1 MNFVQWVE
9 YHARSIIFVAG
20 ALTVAGGFAA
30 TSLPVGLFPQVAFPR
45 VQVSIDSGD
54 RPADQMAQVVTRP
67 VEEALRVIPGVQ
79 DVQSGSSRGSANISV
94 DFGWGRDMTAATLQ
108 VDTALSHIM
117 SSLPAGTTSV
127 TRRMEPTVFPII
139 AYGLTSDKFTVTELR
154 DLVKF
159 QIIPLLTTVPGLAK
173 VDMVGGADAEVQVLI
188 DPHKLDAYG
197 LSEADIVSALSA
209 SNVLQAI
216 GRLEDHNK
224 LYIVISNSNLVETE
238 QVRDVVLK
246 SDQHSVVRIRD
257 VAEVKDGTVP
267 QWIRVVED
275 GKNAVLF
282 QVYEQP
288 DGNAVQIAG
297 LVRDKLNGFKWPDG
311 VNVANWYDQSTLVVE
326 SAGSVRDAVLI
337 GLVLSGIV
345 LFLFLR
351 NWRVILVAV
360 IIVPATLLT
369 TVLLLQASGQSFNIM
384 TLGGIAAA
392 VGLIIDDVIVMVEHI
407 ARRAGALERTFD
419 DIPLGKEAVL
429 PAGQEFLPP
438 LTGSSLAT
446 MIVFIPLVFLSG
458 VTGAFSKTLAVTMAA
473 ALTISWAMVAFV
485 VPLLCRSLIN
495 FQTWHD
501 PGADKTGWFVKAH
514 SKLLNGIFRQRWLLI
529 VIFVPIMVIG
539 YFAYLNVPTGFMP
552 KADESG
558 FIIDYK
564 TLPGTSLAETDRE
577 IKQVE
582 AILRNTPEV
591 LTFSRRTGL
600 GLGGTDLNEP
610 NIGDFFVRLK
620 PYPRRAIDDIMA
632 EVHLKIQTDVPGVDT
647 DILQLMEDLIG
658 DLTAVP
664 QPIQIQLFADD
675 PAKLIPTAKRVG
687 AAIETIPGVTEME
700 NGIVLAGDALNVTI
714 DPVKASLEGMA
725 TQDISNQ
732 VNDYLTGNVATQLAQ
747 PLKTIGV
754 RVSLHPTLRRRDQDI
769 AKLPIRASD
778 GHIFP
783 LDRVATI
790 APEVGQPEIYRA
802 NLQQML
808 AVRARIEKRDL
819 GSTIAD
825 VQQTLQRPGMI
836 PPGVHY
842 ELGGLYKQQQIA
854 FGGLAR
860 VFAAALIAEL
870 ILLAFLYERFWLP
883 IIIIATSLLS
893 TTAVFMI
900 LWATGIELNITA
912 LMGMTMIIGIS
923 TEMAIFYV
931 SEYTEL
937 AHHMPAHEALREA
950 SKNRLRPITM
960 TTLAAIF
967 TLLPLALAIGPGSG
981 VQQPLA
987 LSIIAGLLLQFPTVL
1002 LAMPVLISFT
1012 VRHDHRV
1019 TTTPEAGVPQPEPQ
1033 PWPAE

>member
-9 YHARSIIFVAG
+9 YHGRSIVFIALS
-20 ALTVAGGFAA
+20 LTVAGAFAA

-45 VQVSIDSGD
+45 VQVSLDSGD
-54 RPADQMAQVVTRP
+54 RPADQMAQNVTRP

-117 SSLPAGTTSV
+117 ASLPAGTTSV

-173 VDMVGGADAEVQVLI
+173 VDMVGGADAEVQVMV

-197 LSEADIVSALSA
+197 MSLSDIVSALTA
-209 SNVLQAI
+209 ANVLQAI

-224 LYIVISNSNLVETE
+224 LYIVISNSKFVETD
-238 QVRDVVLK
+238 QVRDVVLR
-246 SDQHSVVRIRD
+246 SDAHSVVRIRD

-297 LVRDKLNGFKWPDG
+297 LVRDKLASFKWPDG

-326 SAGSVRDAVLI
+326 SASSVRDAVLI

-351 NWRVILVAV
+351 NFRVILVAV

-407 ARRAGALERTFD
+407 ARRAGALVRPYD
-419 DIPLGKEAVL
+419 DIPLGRDAVL

-446 MIVFIPLVFLSG
+446 MIVFIPLAFLSG
-458 VTGAFSKTLAVTMAA
+458 VTGAFSKTLAITMAA

-485 VPLLCRSLIN
+485 VPLLSRSLIN

-501 PGADKTGWFVKAH
+501 PAADKVGWYVSTH
-514 SKLLNGIFRQRWLLI
+514 GKLLSGLFRQRWLLI
-529 VIFVPIMVIG
+529 VIFVPIMIVG
-539 YFAYLNVPTGFMP
+539 YIAYQNVPTGFMP

-582 AILRNTPEV
+582 QILRDTPEV
-591 LTFSRRTGL
+591 QTFSRRTGL

-620 PYPRRAIDDIMA
+620 PYPRRAID
-632 EVHLKIQTDVPGVDT
+632 EVMPEVRLKIQTDVPGVDI

-700 NGIVLAGDALNVTI
+700 NGIVLAGDALNVNI
-714 DPVKASLEGMA
+714 DPVKASIEGMT
-725 TQDISNQ
+725 TQDISSQ

-754 RVSLHPTLRRRDQDI
+754 RVSLHPSLRRLDQDV
-769 AKLPIRASD
+769 AKLPIRAAD

-783 LDRVATI
+783 LDRVATL

-819 GSTIAD
+819 VSTIND
-825 VQQTLQRPGMI
+825 VQAKLREPGMI
-836 PPGVHY
+836 PEGVHY
-842 ELGGLYKQQQIA
+842 EFGGLYKQQQIA
-854 FGGLAR
+854 FQGLAK
-860 VFAAALIAEL
+860 VFGAALIAEL

-883 IIIIATSLLS
+883 IIIISTSLLS

-900 LWATGIELNITA
+900 LWATGVELNITA
-912 LMGMTMIIGIS
+912 LMGMTMIVGIS

-931 SEYTEL
+931 SEFTEL
-937 AHHMPAHEALREA
+937 AHHMPPHQALREA

-967 TLLPLALAIGPGSG
+967 TLLPLALAIGPGAG

-1012 VRHDHRV
+1012 MRRDQPMTTAPGTAVR
-1019 TTTPEAGVPQPEPQ
+1019 QPA
-1033 PWPAE
+1033 PAE

>member
-1 MNFVQWVE
+1 MTFVQWVE
-9 YHARSIIFVAG
+9 YHTRSIIFVAMALALAG
-20 ALTVAGGFAA
+20 AFAS

-45 VQVSIDSGD
+45 VQVSLDSGD

-67 VEEALRVIPGVQ
+67 VEEALRIIPGVQ
-79 DVQSGSSRGSANISV
+79 DVRSGSSRGSAQISI

-117 SSLPAGTTSV
+117 STLPAGTKSV

-173 VDMVGGADAEVQVLI
+173 VDMVGGADAEVQVQV

-197 LSEADIVSALSA
+197 LSLSDVVA
-209 SNVLQAI
+209 GLTAANVLQAI

-224 LYIVISNSNLVETE
+224 LYIVISKSDLVETE
-238 QVRDVVLK
+238 QVKDVVLR
-246 SDQHSVVRIRD
+246 SDAHSVVRIRD

-267 QWIRVVED
+267 QWVRVVED

-297 LVRDKLNGFKWPDG
+297 LVRDKLEAYKWPEG
-311 VNVANWYDQSTLVVE
+311 VNVANWYDQSTLVKE
-326 SAGSVRDAVLI
+326 SATSVRDAVLI

-351 NWRVILVAV
+351 SWSVILVAV
-360 IIVPATLLT
+360 IVVPATLLI
-369 TVLLLQASGQSFNIM
+369 TVLLLQVTGQSFNIM

-407 ARRAGALERTFD
+407 ARRAGALARPYD
-419 DIPLGKEAVL
+419 DIPLGRDAVL

-438 LTGSSLAT
+438 LIGSSLAT
-446 MIVFIPLVFLSG
+446 MIVFVPLAFLTG
-458 VTGAFSKTLAVTMAA
+458 ITGAFSKTLAITMAA
-473 ALTISWAMVAFV
+473 ALLISMLMVAFV
-485 VPLLCRSLIN
+485 VPVLSRSLIN
-495 FQTWHD
+495 FKTWHD
-501 PGADKTGWFVKAH
+501 PAADKSGWYVNTH
-514 SKLLNGIFRQRWLLI
+514 GKLLNGIFRRRWLLLF
-529 VIFVPIMVIG
+529 IFGPIMVLG
-539 YFAYLNVPTGFMP
+539 YLAYQNVPTGFMP

-582 AILRNTPEV
+582 EILKATPEV
-591 LTFSRRTGL
+591 QTFSRRTGL
-600 GLGGTDLNEP
+600 GLGGTDLDEP
-610 NIGDFFVRLK
+610 NHGDFFVRLK
-620 PYPRRAIDDIMA
+620 PYPRRPIDEIMP
-632 EVHLKIQTDVPGVDT
+632 EVLLKIQTNVPGVDA
-647 DILQLMEDLIG
+647 DLAQLMEDLIG

-664 QPIQIQLFADD
+664 QPIEIKIFADD
-675 PAKLIPTAKRVG
+675 PAKLIPVAKRVG
-687 AAIETIPGVTEME
+687 SAIETIPGVTEME
-700 NGIVLAGDALNVTI
+700 NGVVLAGDALNVVI
-714 DPVKASLEGMA
+714 DPVKASLEGMT
-725 TQDISNQ
+725 TQEITTQ
-732 VNDYLTGNVATQLAQ
+732 VNDYLEGNVATQLTQ
-747 PLKTIGV
+747 PLKTVGV
-754 RVSLHPTLRRRDQDI
+754 RVSLHPSLRRRDQDI
-769 AKLPIRASD
+769 SRLPIRASD

-783 LDRVATI
+783 LERVANIT
-790 APEVGQPEIYRA
+790 PEVGQPEVYRS

-808 AVRARIEKRDL
+808 AVTARIEKRDL
-819 GSTIAD
+819 VSTIAD
-825 VQQTLQRPGMI
+825 VQKKLAEPGMI
-836 PPGVHY
+836 PEGVHY

-854 FGGLAR
+854 FAGLAK
-860 VFAAALIAEL
+860 VFAGALIAEL

-883 IIIIATSLLS
+883 IIIVGTSLLS

-900 LWATGIELNITA
+900 LWATGVELNITA

-967 TLLPLALAIGPGSG
+967 TLLPLALALGPGAG
-981 VQQPLA
+981 IQQPLA
-987 LSIIAGLLLQFPTVL
+987 LSIIAGLMLQFPTVL

-1012 VRHDHRV
+1012 VRRDHRV
-1019 TTTPEAGVPQPEPQ
+1019 TTTPAPTAEVPQTT
-1033 PWPAE
+1033 PAE

>member
-9 YHARSIIFVAG
+9 YHTRSILFVALALAVAG
-20 ALTVAGGFAA
+20 AFAV

-45 VQVSIDSGD
+45 VQVSLDSGD
-54 RPADQMAQVVTRP
+54 RPADQMAQNVTRP

-79 DVQSGSSRGSANISV
+79 EVRSGSSRGGAQISI

-117 SSLPAGTTSV
+117 PTLPAGTKSV

-139 AYGLTSDKFTVTELR
+139 AYGLTSDKFSVTELR

-159 QIIPLLTTVPGLAK
+159 QITPLLTTVPGLAK
-173 VDMVGGADAEVQVLI
+173 VDMVGGADAEVQVQI

-197 LSEADIVSALSA
+197 LSESDVVSALTA
-209 SNVLQAI
+209 ANVLQAI

-238 QVRDVVLK
+238 QVRNVVLR
-246 SDQHSVVRIRD
+246 SDSHSVVRIRD

-267 QWIRVVED
+267 QWVRVVED

-297 LVRDKLNGFKWPDG
+297 LVRDKLASFKWPDG

-351 NWRVILVAV
+351 SWSVILVAV
-360 IIVPATLLT
+360 LIVPGTLCV
-369 TVLLLQASGQSFNIM
+369 TVLLLQVTQQSFNIM

-407 ARRAGALERTFD
+407 ARRAGALARPYD
-419 DIPLGKEAVL
+419 DIPLGRDAVL

-438 LTGSSLAT
+438 LIGSSLAT
-446 MIVFIPLVFLSG
+446 MIVFVPLAFLSG
-458 VTGAFSKTLAVTMAA
+458 VTGAFSKTLAITMAA
-473 ALTISWAMVAFV
+473 ALLISMLMVAFV
-485 VPLLCRSLIN
+485 VPVLSRSVIN
-495 FQTWHD
+495 FRTWHD
-501 PGADKTGWFVKAH
+501 PGADKTGWFIDTH
-514 SKLLNGIFRQRWLLI
+514 TKLLNGIFAHRWLLA
-529 VIFVPIMVIG
+529 VIFLPIMVLG
-539 YFAYLNVPTGFMP
+539 YIAYQNVATGFMP

-582 AILRNTPEV
+582 AILKATPEV
-591 LTFSRRTGL
+591 QTFSRRTGL
-600 GLGGTDLNEP
+600 GLGGTDLDEP
-610 NIGDFFVRLK
+610 NHGDFFVRLK
-620 PYPRRAIDDIMA
+620 PYPRRNIEDVIS
-632 EVHLKIQTDVPGVDT
+632 EVRLKILTDVPGVDA
-647 DILQLMEDLIG
+647 DELQLMEDLIG

-675 PAKLIPTAKRVG
+675 PAMLIPTAKRVG
-687 AAIETIPGVTEME
+687 NAIQTIPGVTEME
-700 NGIVLAGDALNVTI
+700 TGIVLAGDALNVTI
-714 DPVKASLEGMA
+714 DPVKASLEGMT
-725 TQDISNQ
+725 TQEISTQ
-732 VNDYLTGNVATQLAQ
+732 VSDYLEGNVATQLAQ
-747 PLKTIGV
+747 PLKTVGV

-783 LDRVATI
+783 LERVATL
-790 APEVGQPEIYRA
+790 ATEVGQPEIYRA

-808 AVRARIEKRDL
+808 AVTARIEKRDL

-825 VQQTLQRPGMI
+825 VQKELQKPGMI
-836 PPGVHY
+836 PPGVRY

-854 FGGLAR
+854 FAGLAK
-860 VFAAALIAEL
+860 VFAGALIAEL

-883 IIIIATSLLS
+883 IIIISTSLLS

-900 LWATGIELNITA
+900 LWITGIELNITA

-950 SKNRLRPITM
+950 SRNRLRPITM

-967 TLLPLALAIGPGSG
+967 TLLPLALAIGPGAG
-981 VQQPLA
+981 IQQPLA

-1012 VRHDHRV
+1012 VRHDHV
-1019 TTTPEAGVPQPEPQ
+1019 TTSPSARVPQQSAPASA
-1033 PWPAE
+1033 PAE

>member
-9 YHARSIIFVAG
+9 YHTRSILFVALALAVAG
-20 ALTVAGGFAA
+20 AFAS

-45 VQVSIDSGD
+45 VQVSLDSGD

-67 VEEALRVIPGVQ
+67 VEEALRIIPGVQ
-79 DVQSGSSRGSANISV
+79 DVRSGSSRGSAQISI

-117 SSLPAGTTSV
+117 STLPAGTKSV

-197 LSEADIVSALSA
+197 LSESDIVSALTNA
-209 SNVLQAI
+209 NVLQAI

-224 LYIVISNSNLVETE
+224 LYIVISKSDLIETE
-238 QVRDVVLK
+238 QVRDVVLR
-246 SDQHSVVRIRD
+246 SDTHSVVRIRD

-267 QWIRVVED
+267 QWVRVVED

-288 DGNAVQIAG
+288 DGNAVEIAG
-297 LVRDKLNGFKWPDG
+297 LVRDKLAAYKWPEG
-311 VNVANWYDQSTLVVE
+311 VNVANWYDQSTLVKE
-326 SAGSVRDAVLI
+326 SATSVRDAVLI
-337 GLVLSGIV
+337 GLALSGIV

-351 NWRVILVAV
+351 SWSVILVAAL
-360 IIVPATLLT
+360 IVPATLLV
-369 TVLLLQASGQSFNIM
+369 TVLLLQVTGQSFNIM

-407 ARRAGALERTFD
+407 ARRAGALARPYD
-419 DIPLGKEAVL
+419 DIPLGRDAVL

-438 LTGSSLAT
+438 LIGSSLAT
-446 MIVFIPLVFLSG
+446 MIVFVPLAFLTG
-458 VTGAFSKTLAVTMAA
+458 ITGAFSKTLAITMAA
-473 ALTISWAMVAFV
+473 ALLISMLMVAFV
-485 VPLLCRSLIN
+485 VPVLSRSVIN
-495 FQTWHD
+495 FKTWHD
-501 PGADKTGWFVKAH
+501 PAADKSGWYVNTH
-514 SKLLNGIFRQRWLLI
+514 GRLLNGLFRQRWLLL
-529 VIFVPIMVIG
+529 VIFGPIMVLG
-539 YFAYLNVPTGFMP
+539 YIAYQNVPTGFMP

-577 IKQVE
+577 IRQVE
-582 AILRNTPEV
+582 DILKATPEV

-600 GLGGTDLNEP
+600 GLGGTDLDEP
-610 NIGDFFVRLK
+610 NHGDFFVRLK
-620 PYPRRAIDDIMA
+620 PYPRRPIDEIMP
-632 EVHLKIQTDVPGVDT
+632 EVLLKIQTTVPGVDA
-647 DILQLMEDLIG
+647 DLAQLMEDLIG

-664 QPIQIQLFADD
+664 QPIEIKIFADD
-675 PAKLIPTAKRVG
+675 PAKLIPVAKRVG
-687 AAIETIPGVTEME
+687 TGIESIPGVTEME
-700 NGIVLAGDALNVTI
+700 NGVVLAGDALNVII
-714 DPVKASLEGMA
+714 DPVKASLEGMT

-732 VNDYLTGNVATQLAQ
+732 VNDYLEGNVATQLTQ

-754 RVSLHPTLRRRDQDI
+754 RVSLHPTLRRRDQDVSR
-769 AKLPIRASD
+769 LPIRASD

-783 LDRVATI
+783 LERVADIT
-790 APEVGQPEIYRA
+790 PEVGQPEIYRS
-802 NLQQML
+802 NLQQMV
-808 AVRARIEKRDL
+808 AVTARIEKRDL
-819 GSTIAD
+819 VSTIAD
-825 VQQTLQRPGMI
+825 VQKKLAEPGMI
-836 PPGVHY
+836 PDGVHY

-854 FGGLAR
+854 FAGLAK
-860 VFAAALIAEL
+860 VFAGALIAEL

-883 IIIIATSLLS
+883 IIIVGTSLLS

-900 LWATGIELNITA
+900 LWATGVELNITA

-967 TLLPLALAIGPGSG
+967 TLLPLALALGAGAEI
-981 VQQPLA
+981 QRPLA
-987 LSIIAGLLLQFPTVL
+987 LSIIAGLMLQFPTVL

-1019 TTTPEAGVPQPEPQ
+1019 KATPATGVPQQ
-1033 PWPAE
+1033 APAE

>member
-1 MNFVQWVE
+1 MTFVQWVE
-9 YHARSIIFVAG
+9 YHTRSILFVALALAVAG
-20 ALTVAGGFAA
+20 AFAV

-45 VQVSIDSGD
+45 VQVSLDSGD

-117 SSLPAGTTSV
+117 STLPAGTKSV

-139 AYGLTSDKFTVTELR
+139 AYGLTSDKFSVTELR

-173 VDMVGGADAEVQVLI
+173 VDMVGGADAEVQVQI
-188 DPHKLDAYG
+188 DPHSLDLYG
-197 LSEADIVSALSA
+197 LSEADVVTALTA
-209 SNVLQAI
+209 ANVLQAI

-224 LYIVISNSNLVETE
+224 LYIVISNSNLVDTE
-238 QVRDVVLK
+238 QVKDVVVR
-246 SDQHSVVRIRD
+246 SDAHSVVRVRD
-257 VAEVKDGTVP
+257 IAEVVDGTVP
-267 QWIRVVED
+267 QWVRVVED

-297 LVRDKLNGFKWPDG
+297 LVRDKLTAFKWPDG
-311 VNVANWYDQSTLVVE
+311 VNVSNWYDQSTLVVE

-337 GLVLSGIV
+337 GLVFSGIV

-351 NWRVILVAV
+351 SWSVILVAV
-360 IIVPATLLT
+360 LIVPATLLT
-369 TVLLLQASGQSFNIM
+369 TVLLLQATGQSFNIM

-392 VGLIIDDVIVMVEHI
+392 VGLIIDDVIVMVEQI
-407 ARRAGALERTFD
+407 ARRAGALERPYD
-419 DIPLGKEAVL
+419 DIPLGKDAVL
-429 PAGQEFLPP
+429 PAGQEFLTP
-438 LTGSSLAT
+438 LTGSSMAT

-501 PGADKTGWFVKAH
+501 AGADKSGWFVNTH
-514 SKLLNGIFRQRWLLI
+514 SKLLNGIFRHRWVLAIIFLPI
-529 VIFVPIMVIG
+529 VVVG
-539 YFAYLNVPTGFMP
+539 YFAYQNVPTGFMP

-558 FIIDYK
+558 FIIDYQ

-577 IKQVE
+577 VKQVE
-582 AILRNTPEV
+582 AILKATPEV

-620 PYPRRAIDDIMA
+620 PQPRRAIEDVMA

-664 QPIQIQLFADD
+664 QPIEVQLFADD

-687 AAIETIPGVTEME
+687 AAIEVIPGVTEME
-700 NGIVLAGDALNVTI
+700 TGVVLAGDALNVTS
-714 DPVKASLEGMA
+714 DPVKASLEGMT
-725 TQDISNQ
+725 TQDVSSQ
-732 VNDYLTGNVATQLAQ
+732 VNDYLEGNVATQLTQ

-754 RVSLHPTLRRRDQDI
+754 RVSLHPTMRRRDQDI

-790 APEVGQPEIYRA
+790 APEVGQPEVHRS
-802 NLQQML
+802 NLQQMI
-808 AVRARIEKRDL
+808 AVTARIEKRDL
-819 GSTIAD
+819 VSTIND
-825 VQQTLQRPGMI
+825 VQKTLQQPGFL
-836 PPGVHY
+836 PAGVHY

-854 FGGLAR
+854 FAGLAK

-883 IIIIATSLLS
+883 IIIVGTSLLS
-893 TTAVFMI
+893 TTAVFMM
-900 LWATGIELNITA
+900 LWATGVELNITA

-950 SKNRLRPITM
+950 SKN
-960 TTLAAIF
+960 
-967 TLLPLALAIGPGSG
+967 
-981 VQQPLA
+981 
-987 LSIIAGLLLQFPTVL
+987 
-1002 LAMPVLISFT
+1002 
-1012 VRHDHRV
+1012 
-1019 TTTPEAGVPQPEPQ
+1019 
-1033 PWPAE
+1033 

>member
-1 MNFVQWVE
+1 MTFVQWIE
-9 YHARSIIFVAG
+9 YHARSIFFVAIFLSIAG
-20 ALTVAGGFAA
+20 AFAA

-45 VQVSIDSGD
+45 VQVSLDAGD
-54 RPADQMAQVVTRP
+54 RPADQTAQLVARP
-67 VEEALRVIPGVQ
+67 VEEAVRIIPGVQ
-79 DVQSGSSRGSANISV
+79 AVESGSSRGGAQISI

-139 AYGLTSDKFTVTELR
+139 AYGLTSDTLSIPALR

-159 QIIPLLTTVPGLAK
+159 QITPLLTSVPGLAK
-173 VDMVGGADAEVQVLI
+173 VDMVGGADAEVQVQV

-197 LSEADIVSALSA
+197 LSESDVVSALNS
-209 SNVLQAI
+209 SNVLQAMGKI
-216 GRLEDHNK
+216 EDHNK
-224 LYIVISNSNLVETE
+224 LYVVISNATLSETE
-238 QVRDVVLK
+238 QVKNVVLR

-257 VAEVKDGTVP
+257 VADVKDSEVP
-267 QWIRVVED
+267 QWVRVMED

-297 LVRDKLNGFKWPDG
+297 MVRDKLATFKWPEG
-311 VNVANWYDQSTLVVE
+311 VTVANWYDQSTLVVE
-326 SAGSVRDAVLI
+326 SASSVRDAVLI

-351 NWRVILVAV
+351 SLRVILVAV
-360 IIVPATLLT
+360 LIVPATLLV
-369 TVLLLQASGQSFNIM
+369 TVLLLQVTGQSFNIM

-407 ARRAGALERTFD
+407 ARRAGATQRTYD
-419 DIPLGKEAVL
+419 DIPLGKDAVL
-429 PAGQEFLPP
+429 PAGQEFLRP
-438 LTGSSLAT
+438 LMGSSFAT
-446 MIVFIPLVFLSG
+446 MIVFIPLAFLSG

-473 ALTISWAMVAFV
+473 ALLISMFMVAFV
-485 VPLLCRSLIN
+485 VPLLARAVIN

-501 PGADKTGWFVKAH
+501 PAADKAGWFVETH
-514 SKLLNGIFRQRWLLI
+514 GKLLNGLFRHRWLLV
-529 VIFVPIMVIG
+529 VIFGPVLVLG
-539 YFAYLNVPTGFMP
+539 YFAYQNVPTGFMP

-558 FIIDYK
+558 FIIDYM
-564 TLPGTSLAETDRE
+564 TDPGTSLAESDRMV
-577 IKQVE
+577 KQIE
-582 AILRNTPEV
+582 QILRETPEV

-600 GLGGTDLNEP
+600 GLGGTDLEEP
-610 NIGDFFVRLK
+610 NVGDFFVRLK
-620 PYPRRAIDDIMA
+620 PQPRRPIDQIMP
-632 EVHLKIQTDVPGVDT
+632 EVLLRIQKEVPGVDC
-647 DILQLMEDLIG
+647 DLVQLMEDLIG

-664 QPIQIQLFADD
+664 QPIEIRLFADD
-675 PAKLIPTAKRVG
+675 PAKLIPTAKKVG
-687 AAIETIPGVTEME
+687 TAIQSIPGVTEME
-700 NGIVLAGDALNVTI
+700 NGVILAGDALNVNI
-714 DPVKASLEGMA
+714 DPVKASLEGMS
-725 TQDISNQ
+725 TQDITSQ
-732 VNDYLTGNVATQLAQ
+732 VNDYLEGNVATQLTQ
-747 PLKTIGV
+747 TLKQVGV
-754 RVSLHPTLRRRDQDI
+754 RVWLDPNLRQRDQDI

-783 LDRVATI
+783 LDRVATLV
-790 APEVGQPEIYRA
+790 PEVGQPEIHRA
-802 NLQQML
+802 NLQQMI
-808 AVRARIEKRDL
+808 AVTARIEKRDL

-825 VQQTLQRPGMI
+825 VQKTLTTPGLL
-836 PPGVHY
+836 PDGVYY

-854 FGGLAR
+854 FAGLAR

-870 ILLAFLYERFWLP
+870 ILLAFLYESFWLP
-883 IIIIATSLLS
+883 LIIIGTSLLS
-893 TTAVFMI
+893 TTAVLMI

-967 TLLPLALAIGPGSG
+967 TLMPLALALGPGSG
-981 VQQPLA
+981 IQQPLA
-987 LSIIAGLLLQFPTVL
+987 LSIIAGLMLQFPTVL

-1012 VRHDHRV
+1012 VSRHHRI
-1019 TTTPEAGVPQPEPQ
+1019 TSETAGGVPQAT
-1033 PWPAE
+1033 PAE

>member
-9 YHARSIIFVAG
+9 YHGRSIVFVAL
-20 ALTVAGGFAA
+20 ALTVAGAFAA

-45 VQVSIDSGD
+45 VQVSLDSGD
-54 RPADQMAQVVTRP
+54 RPADQMAQNVTRP

-117 SSLPAGTTSV
+117 ASLPAGTTSV

-173 VDMVGGADAEVQVLI
+173 VDMVGGADAEVQVMV

-197 LSEADIVSALSA
+197 MSLSDIVSALTA
-209 SNVLQAI
+209 ANVLQAI

-224 LYIVISNSNLVETE
+224 LYIVISNSKFVETD
-238 QVRDVVLK
+238 QVRDVVLR
-246 SDQHSVVRIRD
+246 SDTHSVVRVRD

-297 LVRDKLNGFKWPDG
+297 LVRDKLASFAWPEG

-326 SAGSVRDAVLI
+326 SASSVRDAVLI

-351 NWRVILVAV
+351 NLRVILVAV

-369 TVLLLQASGQSFNIM
+369 TVLLLQATGQSFNIM

-407 ARRAGALERTFD
+407 ARRAGARERYYD
-419 DIPLGKEAVL
+419 DIPLGRDAVL

-446 MIVFIPLVFLSG
+446 MIVFIPLAFLSG
-458 VTGAFSKTLAVTMAA
+458 VTGAFSKTLAITMAA

-485 VPLLCRSLIN
+485 VPLLSRSLIN

-501 PGADKTGWFVKAH
+501 PAADKVGWYVSTH
-514 SKLLNGIFRQRWLLI
+514 GKLLNGLFRQRWLLL
-529 VIFVPIMVIG
+529 VIFVPIMVVG
-539 YFAYLNVPTGFMP
+539 YIAYQNVPTGFMP

-564 TLPGTSLAETDRE
+564 TLPGTSLSETDRE

-582 AILRNTPEV
+582 QILRDTPEV

-620 PYPRRAIDDIMA
+620 PYPRRAIDDVMS
-632 EVHLKIQTDVPGVDT
+632 EVRLKIQTNVPGVDI

-700 NGIVLAGDALNVTI
+700 NGVVLAGDALNVNI
-714 DPVKASLEGMA
+714 DPVKASIEGMT
-725 TQDISNQ
+725 TQDISSQ

-747 PLKTIGV
+747 PLKTVGV
-754 RVSLHPTLRRRDQDI
+754 RVSLHPTLRRLDQDV
-769 AKLPIRASD
+769 AKLPIRAAD

-783 LDRVATI
+783 LERVATL

-819 GSTIAD
+819 VSTIND
-825 VQQTLQRPGMI
+825 VQAKLREPGMI
-836 PPGVHY
+836 PEGVHY
-842 ELGGLYKQQQIA
+842 EFGGLYKQQQIA
-854 FGGLAR
+854 FQGLAK
-860 VFAAALIAEL
+860 VFGAALIAEL

-900 LWATGIELNITA
+900 LWATGVELNITA
-912 LMGMTMIIGIS
+912 LMGMTMIVGIS

-931 SEYTEL
+931 SEFTEL

-967 TLLPLALAIGPGSG
+967 TLLPLALAIGPGAG

-1012 VRHDHRV
+1012 MRRDQPATTAPGAAVR
-1019 TTTPEAGVPQPEPQ
+1019 QPA
-1033 PWPAE
+1033 PAE